1 MRFTLVFIFVSFISN
16 VIGFKVLGILP
27 FVSKS
32 HCAIGHGILN
42 ALHEAGHEI
51 TAVSMFPQKNQ
62 QPRYRE
68 IDLQD
73 LFVKYEKGLLNI
85 GGKIKFEL
93 YQLLF

>member
-1 MRFTLVFIFVSFISN
+1 MRFTVVFIFVSFISN

-32 HCAIGHGILN
+32 HCVIGHGILN

-62 QPRYRE
+62 QPKYRE
-68 IDLQD
+68 IDLMI
-73 LFVKYEKGLLNI
+73 FM
-85 GGKIKFEL
+85 
-93 YQLLF
+93 